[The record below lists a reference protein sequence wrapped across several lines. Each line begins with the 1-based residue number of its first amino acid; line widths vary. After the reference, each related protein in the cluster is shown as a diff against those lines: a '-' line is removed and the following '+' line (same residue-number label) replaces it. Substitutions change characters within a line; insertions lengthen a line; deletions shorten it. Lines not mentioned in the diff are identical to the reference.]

1 MKKISFIIAFL
12 FVVIN
17 FPLFSKTQNTKQ
29 IFSLDT
35 GYLAKGLK
43 NNGWGIGF
51 TYEREI
57 FRGIAV
63 KGGLSH
69 MTMWMKN
76 PSLILTSVEITG
88 EALYYPFQRGLDWFY
103 SGIQCKTGFFMYNGS
118 SITEENSQD
127 CVISLYP
134 LIGWKQSFFDI
145 VMIDIFG
152 GYRFIVNPQD
162 QKGIIKDQLKNNF
175 EYGIKVKFSLGKII
189 QFFKDNNT
197 RKQKRKLV

>member
-1 MKKISFIIAFL
+1 MKKKYFATLLLFFAFS
-12 FVVIN
+12 
-17 FPLFSKTQNTKQ
+17 FPLFPQAQNTKQ

-57 FRGIAV
+57 FKGIAV

-69 MTMWMKN
+69 MTMWVKN
-76 PSLILTSVEITG
+76 PKMVLTSVGITG
-88 EALYYPFQRGLDWFY
+88 EILYYPFLRGLDWLYF
-103 SGIQCKTGFFMYNGS
+103 GGQCKTGFFMYNGT
-118 SITEENSQD
+118 SITEENNQD

-145 VMIDIFG
+145 VMIDIFF

-162 QKGIIKDQLKNNF
+162 QKGVIKDQVKNTF

-189 QFFKDNNT
+189 KFFKDLST
-197 RKQKRKLV
+197 IKQ

>member
-69 MTMWMKN
+69 MTMWMKK

-88 EALYYPFQRGLDWFY
+88 EILYYPFLRGLDWFY
-103 SGIQCKTGFFMYNGS
+103 F
-118 SITEENSQD
+118 
-127 CVISLYP
+127 
-134 LIGWKQSFFDI
+134 GWRRYARAF
-145 VMIDIFG
+145 
-152 GYRFIVNPQD
+152 R
-162 QKGIIKDQLKNNF
+162 
-175 EYGIKVKFSLGKII
+175 
-189 QFFKDNNT
+189 
-197 RKQKRKLV
+197 RA

>member
-1 MKKISFIIAFL
+1 
-12 FVVIN
+12 
-17 FPLFSKTQNTKQ
+17 
-29 IFSLDT
+29 
-35 GYLAKGLK
+35 
-43 NNGWGIGF
+43 
-51 TYEREI
+51 
-57 FRGIAV
+57 
-63 KGGLSH
+63 
-69 MTMWMKN
+69 MWMKN
-76 PSLILTSVEITG
+76 PKMVLTSVGITG
-88 EALYYPFQRGLDWFY
+88 EILYYPFLRGLDWLYF
-103 SGIQCKTGFFMYNGS
+103 GCQCKTGFFMYKGS
-118 SITEENSQD
+118 SITEENNQD

-162 QKGIIKDQLKNNF
+162 QKGIIKDQLKHNF

>member
-1 MKKISFIIAFL
+1 
-12 FVVIN
+12 
-17 FPLFSKTQNTKQ
+17 
-29 IFSLDT
+29 
-35 GYLAKGLK
+35 
-43 NNGWGIGF
+43 
-51 TYEREI
+51 
-57 FRGIAV
+57 
-63 KGGLSH
+63 
-69 MTMWMKN
+69 
-76 PSLILTSVEITG
+76 
-88 EALYYPFQRGLDWFY
+88 
-103 SGIQCKTGFFMYNGS
+103 MYNGS

-145 VMIDIFG
+145 MMIDIFG
-152 GYRFIVNPQD
+152 GYRFVVNPQD

>member
-1 MKKISFIIAFL
+1 MKKRCFAVLLIFFAFSLQSF
-12 FVVIN
+12 
-17 FPLFSKTQNTKQ
+17 SQSQNKKQ
-29 IFSLDT
+29 IFSLET
-35 GYLAKGLK
+35 EYLAKGLK

-51 TYEREI
+51 SYERELYQ
-57 FRGIAV
+57 GIAV

-88 EALYYPFQRGLDWFY
+88 DVLYYPFLRGLDWFY

-152 GYRFIVNPQD
+152 GYRFVVNPQD
-162 QKGIIKDQLKNNF
+162 QKGMIKNQVKNAF
-175 EYGIKVKFSLGKII
+175 EYGLKVKVSLGKIVKSVKSNI
-189 QFFKDNNT
+189 I
-197 RKQKRKLV
+197 

>member
-1 MKKISFIIAFL
+1 MKKKYFATLLLFFAFS
-12 FVVIN
+12 
-17 FPLFSKTQNTKQ
+17 FPLFSQAQNSKQ

-63 KGGLSH
+63 KGVLSH

-76 PSLILTSVEITG
+76 T
-88 EALYYPFQRGLDWFY
+88 
-103 SGIQCKTGFFMYNGS
+103 
-118 SITEENSQD
+118 
-127 CVISLYP
+127 
-134 LIGWKQSFFDI
+134 
-145 VMIDIFG
+145 
-152 GYRFIVNPQD
+152 
-162 QKGIIKDQLKNNF
+162 F

-189 QFFKDNNT
+189 NLLK
-197 RKQKRKLV
+197 K

>member
-1 MKKISFIIAFL
+1 MKKRCFAALLIFFAFSL
-12 FVVIN
+12 
-17 FPLFSKTQNTKQ
+17 LGFSQSQNTKQ

-35 GYLAKGLK
+35 GYLAKGIK

-103 SGIQCKTGFFMYNGS
+103 SGLQCKTGFFMYNGT
-118 SITEENSQD
+118 SITEENNQD

-152 GYRFIVNPQD
+152 GYRFVVNPQD

>member
-1 MKKISFIIAFL
+1 MKKRCFAALLIFFAFSL
-12 FVVIN
+12 
-17 FPLFSKTQNTKQ
+17 LDFSQSQNIKQ

-35 GYLAKGLK
+35 GYLAKGIK

-103 SGIQCKTGFFMYNGS
+103 SGCQCKTGFFMYKGS
-118 SITEENSQD
+118 SITEGNNQD

-152 GYRFIVNPQD
+152 GYRFVVNPQD
-162 QKGIIKDQLKNNF
+162 QKGVIKNQVKNNF

>member
-1 MKKISFIIAFL
+1 MKKFSFIIAFL

-17 FPLFSKTQNTKQ
+17 FPLFSKTPNTKQ

-35 GYLAKGLK
+35 GYLAKGLN

-76 PSLILTSVEITG
+76 PKMVLTSVGITG
-88 EALYYPFQRGLDWFY
+88 EILYYPFLRGLDWLYF
-103 SGIQCKTGFFMYNGS
+103 GCQCKTGFFMYNGDNFNK
-118 SITEENSQD
+118 ENNQD
-127 CVISLYP
+127 VVISVSP
-134 LIGWKQSFFDI
+134 IIGWKQTFMKSIMVDAF
-145 VMIDIFG
+145 V
-152 GYRFIVNPQD
+152 GYRFVLNPGTQNPLIED
-162 QKGIIKDQLKNNF
+162 HLKNSI
-175 EYGIKVKFSLGKII
+175 EYGVRFKVDLIKL
-189 QFFKDNNT
+189 FKYSVE
-197 RKQKRKLV
+197 KLVFPLR

>member
-1 MKKISFIIAFL
+1 MKKRCFAALLIFFAFSFL
-12 FVVIN
+12 G
-17 FPLFSKTQNTKQ
+17 FSQSQNTKQ

-35 GYLAKGLK
+35 GYLAKGIK

-57 FRGIAV
+57 FRGIVV

-103 SGIQCKTGFFMYNGS
+103 SGLQCKTGFFMYKGS
-118 SITEENSQD
+118 SITEENNQD

-162 QKGIIKDQLKNNF
+162 QKGVIKNQVKNNF

>member
-1 MKKISFIIAFL
+1 MKKKYFATLLLFFAFSFPI
-12 FVVIN
+12 
-17 FPLFSKTQNTKQ
+17 FSQTQNTKQ

-57 FRGIAV
+57 FRGFAV

-76 PSLILTSVEITG
+76 PKMVLTSVGITG
-88 EALYYPFQRGLDWFY
+88 DILYYPFLRGLDWLYF
-103 SGIQCKTGFFMYNGS
+103 GGQCKTGFFMYNGT
-118 SITEENSQD
+118 SITEENNQD

-145 VMIDIFG
+145 VMIDIFF

-162 QKGIIKDQLKNNF
+162 QKGVIKEQVKNTF

-189 QFFKDNNT
+189 KFFKDWST
-197 RKQKRKLV
+197 IKQ